1 MVDIL
6 RSQQCWFSFCW
17 AHTMGV
23 YDALF
28 SGGSSFG
35 WVANTGASNRRSGM
49 EWFNILTVGALIVG
63 IVYRLT
69 AFIALDEACAPYE
82 NFGAVA
88 FGGYVA
94 YMMAPVA
101 RVSLMERLS
110 SGTEE
115 EREGKMLPI
124 PLPIVAAALTI
135 LGVVFLSGWANAR
148 CGLEAKV

>member
-28 SGGSSFG
+28 SGGSKFG
-35 WVANTGASNRRSGM
+35 WVANTGASSRRSGM
-49 EWFNILTVGALIVG
+49 EWFNILAVAALLAG
-63 IVYRLT
+63 IAWRLV
-69 AFIALDEACAPYE
+69 AFIVLDEACSPYE

-101 RVSLMERLS
+101 RVSLNERLS
-110 SGTEE
+110 ARPEA
-115 EREGKMLPI
+115 EREGQ
-124 PLPIVAAALTI
+124 PLPVPLPVLAAALTI

-148 CGLEAKV
+148 CGLEARA